1 MHPALSSKLVNV
13 GFAEAILDNASLT
26 TAEIDT
32 KGWDYCKIV
41 VRLGTTDIAM
51 AALKVQESDT
61 SGSGFADIDETDF
74 SDATQSDMDGNA
86 LSLPAAGDDD
96 NFFVFCIDCRARK
109 RYLDLVATAGDGTNG
124 SWIFAWAEL
133 YRGSEGPNTAS
144 EMGADTVVVV

>member
-1 MHPALSSKLVNV
+1 MHAALSSKVVNV

-32 KGWDYCKIV
+32 LGADYCKIY

-61 SGSGFADIDETDF
+61 SGSGFADIDATDF
-74 SDATQSDMDGNA
+74 SDATQTDMDGNA
-86 LSLPAAGDDD
+86 LGLPAATDDD
-96 NFFVFCIDCRARK
+96 TFFVICVDCRARK
-109 RYLDLVATAGDGTNG
+109 RYLDLVATAGNGTAG

-133 YRGSEGPNTAS
+133 FRLENGPNTSA
-144 EMGADTVVVV
+144 EMGADTVVIV